1 MLLECKLEC
10 DGFDLYYWVNAGNI
24 IVYLK
29 STFYSGILQYQG
41 KIMSTNDVAASTPL
55 GDISL
60 YTSNQVWPVDFQNDG
75 KITLPFCVEVI
86 LPLCQISLC
95 TSNQLS
101 AAHFQ
106 NNGKILPYQFLFKSL
121 YHCARYR
128 CVPQISFGR
137 GGISKQW

>member
-1 MLLECKLEC
+1 MTQLRVLLEFKLEC

-41 KIMSTNDVAASTPL
+41 KIISTNDVAASTPL

-75 KITLPFCVEVI
+75 EITLPFCVEVI

-101 AAHFQ
+101 ANA
-106 NNGKILPYQFLFKSL
+106 GLKILQLKISL
-121 YHCARYR
+121 CTSNRLS
-128 CVPQISFGR
+128 QNSGE
-137 GGISKQW
+137 